1 MISMEDW
8 ITIRNLKKRNP
19 NMGTK
24 AIAKKLG
31 LSRNTVKKALRS
43 EDPPAYKRKAYI
55 NPELVSCQPYNVYE
69 YAINTPYNPSFP
81 LKNQN
86 PSQIATY
93 LQNLGYLLVVLF
105 FI

>member
-31 LSRNTVKKALRS
+31 LSRNTVKNALRS
-43 EDPPAYKRKAYI
+43 EDPPEYKRETVTLRVGT
-55 NPELVSCQPYNVYE
+55 N
-69 YAINTPYNPSFP
+69 
-81 LKNQN
+81 
-86 PSQIATY
+86 
-93 LQNLGYLLVVLF
+93 F
-105 FI
+105 FLCRLHFHCK